1 MTCRHLSDVEREAKI
16 IAIMDQLGLARSAN
30 LQIGTPGSV
39 IIFHSQLWNYFR
51 ATSNLGVRKT
61 LSGGERKR
69 LSLAQE
75 LMTDP
80 KLLFCDEPTSG
91 LDFAT
96 ARRVVKSLQHLS
108 NSGMTVICTIHQPS
122 SEIFAT
128 FRIGLETLCKFQFQQ

>member
-1 MTCRHLSDVEREAKI
+1 M
-16 IAIMDQLGLARSAN
+16 
-30 LQIGTPGSV
+30 QIGTPGV
-39 IIFHSQLWNYFR
+39 K
-51 ATSNLGVRKT
+51 KT

-96 ARRVVKSLQHLS
+96 ARRVIKSLQHLS
-108 NSGMTVICTIHQPS
+108 NRKK
-122 SEIFAT
+122 EFL
-128 FRIGLETLCKFQFQQ
+128 FWFKELE